1 MQNGKSWKTNSLTSY
16 LSSLLLPFLNVN
28 SFQNKLICFEE
39 DSKSFLGLVFLKT
52 HKEMGTNSLII
63 SYALLILRKY
73 PFLKQWLVDSCFSLI
88 ANAHFTHIHYKIL
101 NSMYMNS
108 LLISCKAPI
117 VHYLMTWSLKWRTH
131 STPRLILK

>member
-1 MQNGKSWKTNSLTSY
+1 M
-16 LSSLLLPFLNVN
+16 
-28 SFQNKLICFEE
+28 
-39 DSKSFLGLVFLKT
+39 
-52 HKEMGTNSLII
+52 
-63 SYALLILRKY
+63 KY

-88 ANAHFTHIHYKIL
+88 ANAHFTHIHYEIL

-131 STPRLILK
+131 STPKANLKIVFKWYKKVYVHTQWFLFPLHFKCFQHIRWRNFFCCFCLVRIPTKRLVNEAWKTLSHISVNL